1 MQDFKYTGTNPYDLM
16 QQSRAGRVETPTP
29 STTPATETAAPVD
42 PNQDLYNELMGM
54 SQQRILT
61 DRLAGLDEQQQ
72 VTSQTYSQMYQDLL
86 RNQRMQR
93 GLSDTRGFSGGMA
106 DQYSEK
112 LGAAQIAALGQVGM
126 GREAATRD
134 IQSQRRMAPFE
145 SALQAG
151 QIQQFATSLDP
162 RRQQLNTLADIGAT
176 QQWAELYNQIYPG
189 SNLQFNATTG
199 TFTGG
204 GAGSPVMGNTGA
216 QTVGGFNQVVN
227 PVSNRVTNLGREG
240 SETSFVKTDAMT
252 PEEVELKRDE
262 IIAGSLGLALSP
274 KQREN
279 FKEYFGE
286 KEDYTNEIA
295 TIEAYYSNQLPF
307 DKWSEIDKEVF
318 GGSGAQTE
326 YLLQVGAQPFQGPDG
341 TTKIYF
347 QDSSNPFLGYLI
359 AKYRDSGKWS
369 QVPEIAANTV
379 PGRNA
384 FDLTPEQVAK
394 DIEEYLGV
402 S

>member
-1 MQDFKYTGTNPYDLM
+1 MAVNYTGTNPYELM
-16 QQSRAGRVETPTP
+16 KQSLSGRTENVAGTNITPTP
-29 STTPATETAAPVD
+29 SATSTSDVTD
-42 PNQDLYNELMGM
+42 PNQQLYDTMM
-54 SQQRILT
+54 SFSQQRLLT
-61 DRLAGLDEQQQ
+61 DRLAGLEEQQQ
-72 VTSQTYSQMYQDLL
+72 TTSRTYSQMYQDLL

-93 GLSDTRGFSGGMA
+93 GLSDTRGFTGGMA
-106 DQYSEK
+106 EQYGEK
-112 LGAAQIAALGQVGM
+112 LGATQIAALGQVGM
-126 GREAATRD
+126 GREAAIRD
-134 IQSQRRMAPFE
+134 IESQRRMAPFE
-145 SALQAG
+145 TALQAG
-151 QIQQFATSLDP
+151 EIQQFAQSLDP
-162 RRQQLNTLADIGAT
+162 RRQQLNTLAEIGAT
-176 QQWAELYNQIYPG
+176 QEWADLYNQIYG
-189 SNLQFNATTG
+189 TNLQFNAATG

-204 GAGSPVMGNTGA
+204 GGSPVMGKTGA

-227 PVSNRVTNLGREG
+227 PVSNRITNLGREG

-252 PEEVELKRDE
+252 PEEVELRRDE
-262 IIAGSLGLALSP
+262 IITGSLGLALSP

-295 TIEAYYSNQLPF
+295 TIQAYYSNQLPF
-307 DKWSEIDKEVF
+307 DKWSEIDKEVM
-318 GGSGAQTE
+318 GGSGAETE
-326 YLLQVGAQPFQGPDG
+326 YLLQVGAQPYQG
-341 TTKIYF
+341 KIYF
-347 QDSSNPFLGYLI
+347 KDSSNPFLGYLI

-369 QVPEIAANTV
+369 QVPEMAANTV